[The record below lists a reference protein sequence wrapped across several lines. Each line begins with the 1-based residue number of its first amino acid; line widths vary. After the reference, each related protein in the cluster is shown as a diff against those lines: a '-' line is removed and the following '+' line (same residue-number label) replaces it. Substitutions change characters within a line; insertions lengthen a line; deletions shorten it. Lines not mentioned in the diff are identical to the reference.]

1 MNGKPGLC
9 KEIRNEAKQNF
20 DINISSVSLLSPGIP
35 LLSRC
40 GLFAAGHWAGDKGA
54 AKELETDF
62 KLKRDGTKQSLFDF
76 LLFF

>member
-1 MNGKPGLC
+1 M
-9 KEIRNEAKQNF
+9 KQRKTLKS
-20 DINISSVSLLSPGIP
+20 ISPPSPCFH
-35 LLSRC
+35 LEFHSYVD
-40 GLFAAGHWAGDKGA
+40 FAFCSWAAAGDKGV